1 MTERL
6 YSLDETIFNELTPD
20 SVYWIGYLLGDGNCT
35 NENKIR
41 LCLARQDRDL
51 LEQFRNFVKS
61 SDRPIKDFLCQN
73 KYEQSAFEFRSDAI
87 IEALDCYGLRTLK
100 ALRGAP
106 QLRLLKDE
114 FVRDFVRGYF
124 DADGSCFYDGQN
136 KQWLFAEI
144 TGYLPMLT
152 VLREILI
159 KHGVIDETKK
169 ITKNGKIFRIRFP
182 KEDAKKL
189 FRFIYN
195 GRSHY
200 ALARKRKM
208 VEAYFEKLG
217 VKLYDK
223 K

>member
-1 MTERL
+1 MINE
-6 YSLDETIFNELTPD
+6 EAFNDLSPD
-20 SVYWIGYLLGDGNCT
+20 VAYWVGYFSAGGNCT
-35 NENKIR
+35 TENKVR
-41 LCLARQDRDL
+41 LVTTLENEDL
-51 LEQFRNFVKS
+51 LVSFQE
-61 SDRPIKDFLCQN
+61 FLSTDSQIRHFLYKNTYQQC
-73 KYEQSAFEFRSDAI
+73 SLDVRSD
-87 IEALDCYGLRTLK
+87 ELCEGLDLY
-100 ALRGAP
+100 ALRRPKDLIVP

-195 GRSHY
+195 GKSHY
-200 ALARKRKM
+200 ALTRKRKM

>member
-1 MTERL
+1 M
-6 YSLDETIFNELTPD
+6 SPD
-20 SVYWIGYLLGDGNCT
+20 VAYWAGYFSAGGNCT
-35 NENKIR
+35 TENKVR
-41 LCLARQDRDL
+41 LVTTPENEDL
-51 LEQFRNFVKS
+51 LTSFQE
-61 SDRPIKDFLCQN
+61 FLSTDSQIRHFLYKNVYQQC
-73 KYEQSAFEFRSDAI
+73 SLDVRSD
-87 IEALDCYGLRTLK
+87 ELCEGLDLY
-100 ALRGAP
+100 ALRRPKDLIVP

-124 DADGSCFYDGQN
+124 GADGSCFYDDQN

-152 VLREILI
+152 VLRETLN

-195 GRSHY
+195 GKSHY
-200 ALARKRKM
+200 ALSRKRKM